1 VCVCVCMYVWG
12 GEGRGRGGKRKRE
25 KLELLRS
32 FTHKHRAGIRIFYS
46 YYKNNQGFEL
56 SNLENE

>member
-1 VCVCVCMYVWG
+1 MYVWG